1 MNFAPSAKTGRQA
14 VRDQAPAAGAWA
26 GQVVLAVLAWL
37 VTYTKAVMRGDDV
50 NHFSVPYGIDMFL
63 PRFAPG
69 WIPNRVVDLYGRNLL
84 VRFFDVT
91 YFAAHDLSGVD
102 FFHWYKIFSATLFA
116 VLLCL
121 AHRYVLAQ
129 LGGRPSVA
137 VSLLVAF
144 ALLLIMPWMNQV
156 WAVCY
161 ELPAF
166 LLFVVL
172 TELFALWRGAKM
184 APPWLGMLG
193 FIVAFSLESYAAIL
207 LGVLAVMFVLA
218 RPWTDKTAWRGD
230 VTMLSL
236 LTGVFCA
243 VALATTVA
251 FSARAGVSETFVP
264 VKEYAA
270 YLRHGAYVP
279 PDPVFYAWM
288 LALGL
293 AVLAGICA
301 FRRRFMALC
310 LSDGAARG
318 FAAFALVG
326 CVTLVVAGLISM
338 EANQSF
344 FWFRAYPWG
353 GLLITAMLFG
363 LVAVAAMLAPL
374 GRAMDAARLAVLAL
388 AISRMAV
395 AALGHAAVAHDESV
409 KTQAAYA
416 AVVNGATGVVETG
429 LNLQAMEM
437 PRRSLPT
444 ASSPD
449 WFISGYQAVFLKYY
463 GVKTTA
469 VFR

>member
-1 MNFAPSAKTGRQA
+1 MNFLPAENTGRA
-14 VRDQAPAAGAWA
+14 VARELAPPGGEWA
-26 GQVVLAVLAWL
+26 GQAVLAVLAWL
-37 VTYTKAVMRGDDV
+37 LTYTKAVMRGDDV
-50 NHFSVPYGIDMFL
+50 NHFSVPFGNQIFL
-63 PRFAPG
+63 PNLAPG

-91 YFAAHDLSGVD
+91 FFAAHDLAGVD

-129 LGGRPSVA
+129 LGRPGVA
-137 VSLLVAF
+137 VSLFVAF

-172 TELFALWRGAKM
+172 TELFALWRGAKA

-193 FIVAFSLESYAAIL
+193 FAVAFSLEGYAAIL
-207 LGVLAVMFVLA
+207 LGVLAVVFVLA
-218 RPWTDKTAWRGD
+218 RPWSDKTAWRGGGAI
-230 VTMLSL
+230 LSL
-236 LTGVFCA
+236 LIGAFCA
-243 VALATTVA
+243 VALITTVA

-264 VKEYAA
+264 VKEYVA

-279 PDPVFYAWM
+279 PDPVFYARM
-288 LALGL
+288 LSLGL
-293 AVLAGICA
+293 AVLAAIGA

-310 LSDGAARG
+310 LSDGGAR
-318 FAAFALVG
+318 AFALVG

-338 EANQSF
+338 EANQNF

-353 GLLITAMLFG
+353 AMLITAMLFG

-395 AALGHAAVAHDESV
+395 AALGHAAVAHDESA

-449 WFISGYQAVFLKYY
+449 WFISDYHAVFLKYY
-463 GVKTTA
+463 GVTTTA